1 MQISFPLFLS
11 FSRRR
16 LTRYARFRWWKWGRR
31 ARKKWEKNGE
41 QKVLQF
47 EQKKKTSFIF
57 KYIDTFSIFAKKSTF
72 LPFSN
77 FPLNV
82 ARFAHLLQIGVKH
95 LKTTSGRIIMVHTVG
110 VSTASGFAATPPSCS
125 KQKPKSRDWGDVV
138 GSFSRHRN
146 RQLFGMVWEI
156 FWVEDEGED

>member
-31 ARKKWEKNGE
+31 ARKKWEKNGK

-47 EQKKKTSFIF
+47 EQKKLHLSSNKCFQFLS
-57 KYIDTFSIFAKKSTF
+57 KNLLV
-72 LPFSN
+72 LPFSY
-77 FPLNV
+77 FPVNV
-82 ARFAHLLQIGVKH
+82 ARFAHLLQKGVKH

-125 KQKPKSRDWGDVV
+125 KQKPKSWDWGDVV

-156 FWVEDEGED
+156 FWVEDEDED